1 MYVYIYIYIYIHTY
15 IYIYYIYCIYIYI
28 YTHISNKK
36 YIISLSLL
44 QNAHYNLRVRIGHK
58 LQKREKMT
66 EIFLIR

>member
-15 IYIYYIYCIYIYI
+15 QI
-28 YTHISNKK
+28 KK

>member
-1 MYVYIYIYIYIHTY
+1 MYVYIYIY
-15 IYIYYIYCIYIYI
+15 IYIYI